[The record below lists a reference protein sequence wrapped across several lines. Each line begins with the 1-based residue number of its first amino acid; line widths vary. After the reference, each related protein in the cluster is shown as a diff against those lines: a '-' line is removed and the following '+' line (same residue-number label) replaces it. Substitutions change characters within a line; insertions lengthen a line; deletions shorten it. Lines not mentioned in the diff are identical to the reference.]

1 MDLEERIA
9 DGCFLPIF
17 IGSARIALLSYSYRT
32 VTYKFPLLDL
42 CGKTPVELIK
52 PFILVLN
59 GITVS
64 QNSCVFTFSVSV

>member
-42 CGKTPVELIK
+42 CEKNPVRLLN
-52 PFILVLN
+52 PFLFILN
-59 GITVS
+59 GTIVS
-64 QNSCVFTFSVSV
+64 HNSCVFIISMSG